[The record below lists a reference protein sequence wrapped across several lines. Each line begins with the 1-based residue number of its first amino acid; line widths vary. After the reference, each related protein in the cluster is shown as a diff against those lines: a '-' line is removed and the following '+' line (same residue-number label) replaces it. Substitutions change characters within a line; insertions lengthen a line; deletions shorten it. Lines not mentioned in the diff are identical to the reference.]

1 MSEEYELKIERFKFV
16 ESSET
21 LFKKVYED
29 FKDQYS
35 YQDFRDRFYTK
46 YKEHY
51 KEGISI
57 LRFDESVITDC
68 TFTLDCGYHTYRFNG
83 VSDGETAFEG
93 GGDEFDFESLEA
105 YTDNLN
111 ENLSSGFDVFLRIV
125 DEEMYFDEAEYL
137 YFKQEDFK
145 EY

>member
-1 MSEEYELKIERFKFV
+1 MSETHELKIERYKFV

-29 FKDQYS
+29 FKDEYS

-51 KEGISI
+51 NAGIAI
-57 LRFDESVITDC
+57 LRFDENVITDC

-83 VSDGETAFEG
+83 VSSGETAFETD
-93 GGDEFDFESLEA
+93 DEFDFEALEG
-105 YTDNLN
+105 YTDNLSDH
-111 ENLSSGFDVFLRIV
+111 LSDGFDVFLRIV
-125 DEEMYFDEAEYL
+125 SEEIYFDEAEYL

>member
-1 MSEEYELKIERFKFV
+1 MSEEYELKIERYKFV
-16 ESSET
+16 KSSET

-51 KEGISI
+51 NAGIAI

-68 TFTLDCGYHTYRFNG
+68 TFTLDCGYHVYRFNG
-83 VSDGETAFEG
+83 VSNGYTAFE
-93 GGDEFDFESLEA
+93 GGDEFDFESVEA
-105 YTDNLN
+105 YTDNPSDY
-111 ENLSSGFDVFLRIV
+111 LSNGFDVYLRIV
-125 DEEMYFDEAEYL
+125 NEEMYFDEAEYL

-145 EY
+145 EH